1 VVEFARVA
9 DALRWGEHVLT
20 AEGINGPRIQATLLL
35 GDAMGFDRAQ
45 LLARLSDPVP
55 TRAAERYR
63 DSVHQR
69 ASHVPLQYIR
79 GRAPFL
85 DFEVEVW
92 PGVFIPRPETEMVVE
107 EALSL
112 WQPTAEA
119 PWAIDVGTGS
129 GIISIAL
136 ARARPAA
143 RILAIDRSPVPLAA
157 ARQNARNLGVADQI
171 SFARADLLASLG
183 PCGRPRT
190 EDPTPP
196 TTFPADASARPW
208 AEEREGAGD
217 SDPRANVRQSIG
229 MIISNPPYA
238 PQDSPDVD
246 PEVRDHEP
254 PEAWAAGPEGL
265 DAYAR
270 LIPQAA
276 SLLVPGRPLV
286 LELGYGQADLVSDL
300 LTRDGRWSEPRI
312 LPDFNEIPRIL
323 TILRN
328 ESACV

>member
-1 VVEFARVA
+1 MSQPEITDFPRVA
-9 DALRWGEHVLT
+9 DALRWGEQILS
-20 AEGINGPRIQATLLL
+20 EQGINGPRIQATLLL

-45 LLARLSDPVP
+45 LLARLSDRVP
-55 TRAAERYR
+55 ARAAERFR
-63 DSVHQR
+63 VSIQRR

-119 PWAIDVGTGS
+119 PWAVDVGTGS
-129 GIISIAL
+129 GVISIAL
-136 ARARPAA
+136 ARARPAG
-143 RILAIDRSPVPLAA
+143 RILAVDRSPVPLAA
-157 ARQNARNLGVADQI
+157 ASQNAWNLRAADQI
-171 SFARADLLASLG
+171 RFVRGDLLAPLG
-183 PCGRPRT
+183 ASVAGGSG
-190 EDPTPP
+190 
-196 TTFPADASARPW
+196 ADATAADRAGAADLRPSART
-208 AEEREGAGD
+208 
-217 SDPRANVRQSIG
+217 RQRIS
-229 MIISNPPYA
+229 MVISNPPYA
-238 PQDSPDVD
+238 PQDSPDID

-254 PEAWAAGPEGL
+254 SEAWAAGPEGM

-276 SLLVPGRPLV
+276 SLLLPGRPLV
-286 LELGYGQADLVSDL
+286 LELGYGQSAPLVALLSD
-300 LTRDGRWSEPRI
+300 DGRWQEPRI

-323 TILRN
+323 TVLR
-328 ESACV
+328 A

>member
-1 VVEFARVA
+1 MSQPEPSEFPRVA
-9 DALRWGEHVLT
+9 DALRWGELILT
-20 AEGINGPRIQATLLL
+20 EEGINGPRIQATLLL

-55 TRAAERYR
+55 ARAAERFR
-63 DSVHQR
+63 ASIRRR

-79 GRAPFL
+79 GSAPFL

-112 WQPTAEA
+112 WQPTTTA
-119 PWAIDVGTGS
+119 PWAVDVGTGS
-129 GIISIAL
+129 GVISIAL
-136 ARARPAA
+136 ARARPAG
-143 RILAIDRSPVPLAA
+143 RILAIDRSPVPLLA
-157 ARQNARNLGVADQI
+157 ARQNARNLGAADQI
-171 SFARADLLASLG
+171 SFVRGDLLAPLAASVARG
-183 PCGRPRT
+183 SG
-190 EDPTPP
+190 
-196 TTFPADASARPW
+196 ADATTADSARAVADDLQP
-208 AEEREGAGD
+208 AART
-217 SDPRANVRQSIG
+217 RQRIS
-229 MIISNPPYA
+229 MVISNPPYA

-254 PEAWAAGPEGL
+254 PEAWAAGPEGM

-276 SLLVPGRPLV
+276 RLLLPDRPLV
-286 LELGYGQADLVSDL
+286 LELGYGQSAPVVDL
-300 LTRDGRWSEPRI
+300 LSSDGHWQEPRI

-323 TILRN
+323 TVLR
-328 ESACV
+328 A

>member
-1 VVEFARVA
+1 VIASLTESLSA
-9 DALRWGEHVLT
+9 D
-20 AEGINGPRIQATLLL
+20 
-35 GDAMGFDRAQ
+35 
-45 LLARLSDPVP
+45 
-55 TRAAERYR
+55 AAERFR
-63 DSVHQR
+63 ALVRQR
-69 ASHVPLQYIR
+69 ADHVPLQYIR
-79 GRAPFL
+79 GSAPFL

-107 EALSL
+107 EALAL

-136 ARARPAA
+136 ARARPEA
-143 RILAIDRSPVPLAA
+143 RILAIDRAPVPLAA
-157 ARQNARNLGVADQI
+157 ARQNAHNLGVAERI
-171 SFARADLLASLG
+171 NFVRGDLLTPLG
-183 PCGRPRT
+183 T
-190 EDPTPP
+190 S
-196 TTFPADASARPW
+196 AASA
-208 AEEREGAGD
+208 
-217 SDPRANVRQSIG
+217 IG

-238 PQDSPDVD
+238 PADSPDVD

-254 PEAWAAGPEGL
+254 PEAWAAGPEGM

-276 SLLVPGRPLV
+276 SLLLPRRPLV

-300 LTRDGRWSEPRI
+300 LSADGRWQEPRI

-323 TILRN
+323 TVLRT
-328 ESACV
+328 